1 MKLSNDQK
9 KMAKIAIVNTLITTI
24 ALVIIKPLIKGEPVS
39 IADMIIEFVIFVLVL
54 SAFNWLWIIGAKT
67 PKQ

>member
-24 ALVIIKPLIKGEPVS
+24 ALVIIKPQIKGEAVL

-54 SAFNWLWIIGAKT
+54 SAFNWLWIIGAKS

>member
-9 KMAKIAIVNTLITTI
+9 KMAKIAIVNTLITAI
-24 ALVIIKPLIKGEPVS
+24 ALVIIKPQIKGEPVP

-54 SAFNWLWIIGAKT
+54 SAFNWLWIIGAKS

>member
-9 KMAKIAIVNTLITTI
+9 KMAKIAIANTLITTI

-39 IADMIIEFVIFVLVL
+39 IADMIIEFAIFVLVL
-54 SAFNWLWIIGAKT
+54 SVFNWFWIIGAKS

>member
-9 KMAKIAIVNTLITTI
+9 KMAKIAIANTLITTI
-24 ALVIIKPLIKGEPVS
+24 ALVIIKPLIKGEPIS
-39 IADMIIEFVIFVLVL
+39 IADMIIEFAIFVLVL
-54 SAFNWLWIIGAKT
+54 SVFNWLWIIGAKS